1 MSKMEK
7 KMLTEKEKE
16 WLERR
21 KVLCTHCD
29 LIARGL
35 CQVHNKTSCSHW
47 DRFHCNNPVK
57 RYKAFQDMQDA
68 AEFEARVG
76 ANLAINRANGKL
88 LRPKGCSW
96 YEKSADGHLVRK
108 TACPPHH
115 DIDNCPGVATCAI
128 YHARLAAEA
137 EMDNTARER

>member
-1 MSKMEK
+1 
-7 KMLTEKEKE
+7 MLTEKEKE

-68 AEFEARVG
+68 AEFEARV
-76 ANLAINRANGKL
+76 AEKLAKPRKE

-96 YEKSADGHLVRK
+96 YEKNADGHLVRK
-108 TACPPHH
+108 TACPPNH

-128 YHARLAAEA
+128 YLARLAVED
-137 EMDNTARER
+137 EMDRES

>member
-1 MSKMEK
+1 
-7 KMLTEKEKE
+7 MLTEKEKE

>member
-1 MSKMEK
+1 
-7 KMLTEKEKE
+7 MLTEKEKE

-68 AEFEARVG
+68 AEFEARV
-76 ANLAINRANGKL
+76 AERLAKPRKE
-88 LRPKGCSW
+88 LRPKACSW

-115 DIDNCPGVATCAI
+115 DIDKCAGFATCSL
-128 YHARLAAEA
+128 YLARLAAEA
-137 EMDNTARER
+137 EMDRK

>member
-1 MSKMEK
+1 
-7 KMLTEKEKE
+7 
-16 WLERR
+16 
-21 KVLCTHCD
+21 
-29 LIARGL
+29 
-35 CQVHNKTSCSHW
+35 
-47 DRFHCNNPVK
+47 
-57 RYKAFQDMQDA
+57 MQDA

>member
-1 MSKMEK
+1 
-7 KMLTEKEKE
+7 MLTEKEKE

-68 AEFEARVG
+68 AEFEARV
-76 ANLAINRANGKL
+76 AERLAKPRKE
-88 LRPKGCSW
+88 LRPKACSW

-115 DIDNCPGVATCAI
+115 DIDKCAGFATCSL
-128 YHARLAAEA
+128 YLARLAAEA
-137 EMDNTARER
+137 EMEA